1 MVHALDIGPGWVALM
16 CALYYVNPGGCF
28 LPFCAAMLC
37 HELGHMAALLACS
50 VPIRRLRLELGGAVL
65 ETAPMD
71 YRREIL
77 CALAGPAVNLL
88 LLPLGRRFPLFAVL
102 CLCLALFNLLPVPPL
117 DGGRALRAGLMLA
130 MPAERAERILRR
142 IALVCA
148 AALAAGA
155 LYLTAVLHSGM
166 WPVLTAALVGVRIAV
181 SLGRNRKNPL

>member
-1 MVHALDIGPGWVALM
+1 MMHTLEVGPGWVALM

-37 HELGHMAALLACS
+37 HELGHLAALLACG
-50 VPIRRLRLELGGAVL
+50 VHLHGLRLEVGGAVL
-65 ETAPMD
+65 ETGPMD

-88 LLPLGRRFPLFAVL
+88 LLPLGRRFPLFVVL
-102 CLCLALFNLLPVPPL
+102 SLCLALFNLLPILPL
-117 DGGRALRAGLMLA
+117 DGGRALRAGLLLA
-130 MPAERAERILRR
+130 LPEDKVQKILRWVT
-142 IALVCA
+142 LVCA

-166 WPVLTAALVGVRIAV
+166 WPVLTAALVWIRI
-181 SLGRNRKNPL
+181 SLSLFSSRKNPL